1 MKDMLR
7 AILHVVGSVLNA
19 IFRLTK
25 ADPPSAGT
33 DAPDEG
39 SR

>member
-1 MKDMLR
+1 MSLFRDIFK
-7 AILHVVGSVLNA
+7 ILGVVLNA
-19 IFRLTK
+19 LFRLTK